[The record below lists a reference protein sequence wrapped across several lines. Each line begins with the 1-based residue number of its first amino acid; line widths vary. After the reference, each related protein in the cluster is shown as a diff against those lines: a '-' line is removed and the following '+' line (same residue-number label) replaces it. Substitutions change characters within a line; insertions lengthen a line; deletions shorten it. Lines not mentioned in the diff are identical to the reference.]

1 MPRRPTLPLSS
12 PLQSQAG
19 QRGWSL
25 TNDRVRAF
33 LTRTGG
39 QLAPVVFRLGRRRVQ
54 PFTIAPWSK
63 EPLPGVPVMLKVLRG
78 DFFCCPFGGNA
89 APFRGEQHPPH
100 GETANRDW
108 TFRSLGREGDTTT
121 LHASMQLRV
130 RAGRVDKRLQLR
142 RGHSAV
148 YCEHILSGFR
158 GPMPVGTH
166 PMLRLPDQPGAGLL
180 SVSPFT
186 RGQVVPV
193 AWERPEARGYSRLK
207 TGARFTSL
215 RRVPTRGGGTTD
227 LSRFPTRRGYEEL
240 VQLVSDVRLPFAWTA
255 MAVPSEGY
263 VFFALKNPRVLR
275 ETVLWFSN
283 GGRHYPPWNGRH
295 LNVIGLEEVT
305 AFFHLGLAESAKPNL
320 LTRAGVPT
328 AMQLRPDQPLRVA
341 HILALA
347 AIPRDFG
354 AVKTIVPA
362 KGGVTLTSRNGRRVF
377 APLDLDFVRE

>member
-1 MPRRPTLPLSS
+1 MKTPLTERS
-12 PLQSQAG
+12 G
-19 QRGWSL
+19 QRGWAF

-39 QLAPVVFRLGRRRVQ
+39 QLAPVVFTVGRRKVQ
-54 PFTIAPWSK
+54 PFTIAPWTK

-89 APFRGEQHPPH
+89 APFRGERHPPH

-108 TFRSLGREGDTTT
+108 TWRSLERAGGTTT
-121 LHASMQLRV
+121 LHTSMQLRT
-130 RAGRVDKRLQLR
+130 RSGRVDKRLVLR

-148 YCEHILSGFR
+148 YCEHILTGFR
-158 GPMPVGTH
+158 GPMPIGTH
-166 PMLRLPDQPGAGLL
+166 PMLRLPDEPGAGYL
-180 SVSPFT
+180 SVSPFI

-207 TGARFTSL
+207 TGARFDSL
-215 RRVPTRGGGTTD
+215 RRVPVRGGGTTD

-305 AFFHLGLAESAKPNL
+305 AFFHLGLAESAQPNL
-320 LTRAGVPT
+320 LTRAGAPT
-328 AMQLRPDQPLRVA
+328 AMQLRPDRPLRVA
-341 HILALA
+341 HVLALA
-347 AIPRDFG
+347 AIPRDFD
-354 AVKTIVPA
+354 AVQAIVPV
-362 KGGVTLTSRNGRRVF
+362 KGGVTLTSRSGRRVF
-377 APLDLDFVRE
+377 APLDLDFVRD